1 MYRILYHTATGK
13 VESCRNISDKML
25 ARNLELNP
33 HLSSINAFTNEPNKV
48 VVVDGALQNI
58 ESGNPE
64 YTQWMRNRRN
74 LLLTQ
79 SDWTQAVD
87 SPLSDSV
94 KAEWQ
99 TYRTALRNLPTSYTG
114 DISDRDSVTWP
125 TPPA

>member
-25 ARNLELNP
+25 TRNLEMNP
-33 HLSSINAFTNEPNKV
+33 HLSSINAFTNQPDKM
-48 VVVDGALQNI
+48 VVVDGALQTVDS
-58 ESGNPE
+58 ETPE

-79 SDWTQAVD
+79 CDWTQAVD
-87 SPLSDSV
+87 SPLSDSE
-94 KAEWQ
+94 KTQWQ

-114 DISDRDSVTWP
+114 DITDRDSVTWP

>member
-25 ARNLELNP
+25 TRNLEMNP
-33 HLSSINAFTNEPNKV
+33 HLSSINAFTNQPDKM
-48 VVVDGALQNI
+48 VVVDGALQSVAS
-58 ESGNPE
+58 ETPE

-79 SDWTQAVD
+79 CDWTQAVD

-94 KAEWQ
+94 KSQWQ
-99 TYRTALRNLPTSYTG
+99 TYRTALRNLPTSYAG
-114 DISDRDSVTWP
+114 DITDRDSVTWP